1 MENEPTPVV
10 EPRLNTNKA
19 LLMNSLS
26 MGLIIAGIFVLLSVM
41 YYILDINMMSILSSI
56 LMFLVNLAVLI
67 TTITMVMKK
76 FRDKINGGT
85 TTYTKSLFSGWI
97 AGFIGL
103 AVSGI
108 FSFLFFHFFAPE
120 YWTEQVAKLGEMLSA
135 QNLPQEKIDEVMAQV
150 TARFE
155 PIKQITGT
163 AINSVVFSGILSLII
178 AAFIRKGEKM
188 PETL

>member
-97 AGFIGL
+97 AGFIGRQYPE
-103 AVSGI
+103 
-108 FSFLFFHFFAPE
+108 SFRFCSFISSHPNTGRNK
-120 YWTEQVAKLGEMLSA
+120 W
-135 QNLPQEKIDEVMAQV
+135 QNLAKC
-150 TARFE
+150 
-155 PIKQITGT
+155 
-163 AINSVVFSGILSLII
+163 SVRRIFLKKKLM
-178 AAFIRKGEKM
+178 R
-188 PETL
+188 